1 MGSQLISRPYFP
13 QIQQLPADRQLH
25 QQQPETACNNGLQRQ
40 QLPAPAGSSSLQ
52 QHQQPQSAC
61 NNGLQQLPAAA
72 APVTVADPAV
82 QSSSVQVTSPRMTRS
97 RKKRKAVSPASPAE
111 CSGIEQVDRPAP
123 SPPPSPEDCRPP
135 SAPSSPGCARTPSPT
150 PPVPWAPPPA
160 PPWSRFLPSHPRTVI
175 CAKCFSGMHGLGFL
189 SCFNCFQKG
198 NAS

>member
-40 QLPAPAGSSSLQ
+40 QLPAQAGSSSLQ
-52 QHQQPQSAC
+52 QHQQPQTAC

-111 CSGIEQVDRPAP
+111 CSGIKQVDGPAP

-135 SAPSSPGCARTPSPT
+135 
-150 PPVPWAPPPA
+150 PA
-160 PPWSRFLPSHPRTVI
+160 PPWSRFLPSHSRTVI
-175 CAKCFSGMHGLGFL
+175 CAKCFAGMHGFGFL
-189 SCFNCFQKG
+189 SCYDCFQKG